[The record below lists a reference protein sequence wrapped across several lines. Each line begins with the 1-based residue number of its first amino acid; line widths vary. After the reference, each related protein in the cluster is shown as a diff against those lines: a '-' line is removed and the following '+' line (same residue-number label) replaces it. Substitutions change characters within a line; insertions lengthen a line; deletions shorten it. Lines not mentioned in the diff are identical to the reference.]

1 MLAENFCSGVP
12 LSRVASDGTFQYG
25 EPLPTAQVY
34 DRAIALF
41 DSAMATAPNSA
52 RVMNAA
58 QIGKARAL
66 LDKGDFSAAAAVAA
80 QVPNNAGPYLVEYD
94 AAAIRSEN
102 AVYQF
107 NWDERRVSASLQEGT
122 TNKGLPYGSNVD
134 PRTPINPTPMQAN
147 SGTTP
152 VYLQLKYRNGSA
164 DIPLAT
170 AYEARYIQAEAALRA
185 DQIAQ
190 FEQFLNQARALQASS
205 TIPLLALTSAE
216 IGTTQNQRID
226 TLFRERAYA
235 MWLTGHRFSDMRRLI
250 RQYNRPYAQVF
261 PMGTAPNGEVYGL
274 DASFPIPVQE
284 LNNPSFKGCVNF
296 DA

>member
-1 MLAENFCSGVP
+1 
-12 LSRVASDGTFQYG
+12 
-25 EPLPTAQVY
+25 
-34 DRAIALF
+34 
-41 DSAMATAPNSA
+41 MATAPNSA

-205 TIPLLALTSAE
+205 TIPLLALTGAE